1 MRLRIC
7 RQPTRRIDGVA
18 GEFRVGV
25 VYDVG
30 PQVGGVL
37 LAEGWAEPEDAT
49 AATESPLGH
58 RGGGASTRV
67 ANAGRHKPR

>member
-1 MRLRIC
+1 LRLRIC
-7 RQPTRRIDGVA
+7 RQPTRHIDGVA

-37 LAEGWAEPEDAT
+37 LAEGWAEPEDET
-49 AATESPLGH
+49 AAAESRLGL
-58 RGGGASTRV
+58 GGGARTRMT
-67 ANAGRHKPR
+67 NAGRPKRR